1 MTTPVTFLV
10 LVVTAVATFLA
21 FQRRD
26 LWERWMFKPY
36 EILRFKQYER
46 LLTSG
51 LIHLDWMHFAFNA
64 FSFYAFARNIELVYG
79 ARSLLIIYLSAILG
93 GSLLSLFIHRHH
105 DYRALG
111 ASGGVCGVIFAS
123 IFLMPGGKISM
134 FLIPIG
140 IPAYAFAIIYL
151 LLTFVA
157 LRRSA
162 DNVGHDAHL
171 GGAIVGLLAATALYP
186 ALILAQPGMF
196 LTVLG
201 LSIAMLLLIV
211 FDPWHRLMNRSDS
224 AHGPHGGERAR
235 RYMEN
240 RSRNQKLAEVD
251 RLLDKVSA
259 RGIHSLSDSE
269 RKKLDQLSKEIGRP
283 R

>member
-79 ARSLLIIYLSAILG
+79 ARSLLTIYLSAILG

-211 FDPWHRLMNRSDS
+211 FDPRHRLMNRSDS

-269 RKKLDQLSKEIGRP
+269 RKRLDQLSKEIGRP

>member
-79 ARSLLIIYLSAILG
+79 ARSLLTIYLSAILG

-269 RKKLDQLSKEIGRP
+269 RKKLDQLSREIGRP